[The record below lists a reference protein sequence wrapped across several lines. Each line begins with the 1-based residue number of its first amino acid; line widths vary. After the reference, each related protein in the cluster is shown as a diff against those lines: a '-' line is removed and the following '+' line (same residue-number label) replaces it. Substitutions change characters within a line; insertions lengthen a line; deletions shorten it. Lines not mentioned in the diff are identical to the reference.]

1 MSEIN
6 NSTINNSTTISA
18 FRDTEQ
24 ANILE
29 TSNNPLK
36 GNADIATID
45 SRIASATVS
54 LEENKKHL
62 AKLQASGRQNKAA
75 IDAQEKVKRV
85 ISQLEN
91 YIQSQQSRFSTI
103 SQAVANAFKT
113 TNDLKVSYFDQIKTL
128 AQNGVPGVGAILLPE
143 YKASVLGVGAAWVT
157 PQNGLTA

>member
-113 TNDLKVSYFDQIKTL
+113 TNDLKVSYSDQIKTL

-143 YKASVLGVGAAWVT
+143 YKASVLGPVGSAWVT
-157 PQNGLTA
+157 A